1 MEDVDMEIGF
11 IGVGYMGRHMAR
23 NLING
28 GHNLKI
34 FDIRKEAANELLQ
47 LGATWAD
54 NPRQA
59 AQDTEI
65 TFMSLP
71 TPKDVADVALG
82 EGGIIEG
89 INPSSTIFD
98 LSTTSIEIINQISDA
113 ARKKGISFLDAPV
126 SGGTEGANKGTLCV
140 MVGGSEEIFQKYRE
154 TLELI
159 GDKVMYCGDIGS
171 GSICKIVNNLIGLS
185 VNVLLSEAFTLGVKA
200 GISPDILFD
209 AISKS
214 SGNTQSMQA
223 FPETLFKRNFEPGF
237 QVDLAAKDVGLATDL
252 GRIMRIPMELSN
264 IVQQRYIDA
273 QNQGLGRLSA
283 NAVAQIQESRSGVEI
298 KK

>member
-171 GSICKIVNNLIGLS
+171 GSICKIVNNI
-185 VNVLLSEAFTLGVKA
+185 
-200 GISPDILFD
+200 
-209 AISKS
+209 
-214 SGNTQSMQA
+214 
-223 FPETLFKRNFEPGF
+223 
-237 QVDLAAKDVGLATDL
+237 
-252 GRIMRIPMELSN
+252 
-264 IVQQRYIDA
+264 Y
-273 QNQGLGRLSA
+273 
-283 NAVAQIQESRSGVEI
+283 
-298 KK
+298 

>member
-1 MEDVDMEIGF
+1 MEIGF

-209 AISKS
+209 AVSKS

-252 GRIMRIPMELSN
+252 GRKMRIPMELSN

>member
-1 MEDVDMEIGF
+1 MEIGF

>member
-1 MEDVDMEIGF
+1 MEIGF

-71 TPKDVADVALG
+71 TPKDVVDVALG
-82 EGGIIEG
+82 EGGIVEG
-89 INPSSTIFD
+89 TNPSSTIFD
-98 LSTTSIEIINQISDA
+98 LSTTSIDIIHQISDTA
-113 ARKKGISFLDAPV
+113 SKKGISFLDAPV

-140 MVGGSEEIFQKYRE
+140 MVGGDEEIFQQYRG

-209 AISKS
+209 AVSKS

-237 QVDLAAKDVGLATDL
+237 QVDLAAKDVGLATDM
-252 GRIMRIPMELSN
+252 GRQMRIPMELSN

-298 KK
+298 KR

>member
-1 MEDVDMEIGF
+1 MEIGF

-34 FDIRKEAANELLQ
+34 FDIREEAANELLQ

-71 TPKDVADVALG
+71 TPKDVVDVALG
-82 EGGIIEG
+82 EGGIVEG
-89 INPSSTIFD
+89 TNPSSTIFD
-98 LSTTSIEIINQISDA
+98 LSTTSIDIIHQISDTA
-113 ARKKGISFLDAPV
+113 SKKGISFLDAPV

-140 MVGGSEEIFQKYRE
+140 MVGGDEEIFQQYRG

-209 AISKS
+209 AVSKS

-237 QVDLAAKDVGLATDL
+237 QVNLAAKDVGLATDM
-252 GRIMRIPMELSN
+252 GRQMRIPMELSN

-298 KK
+298 KR